1 MSNKYHQ
8 YALQRENIITEI
20 RKKPGFETFL
30 LPKSI
35 GALADAARMG
45 PVILLNASD
54 QQCDALVLVNGLR
67 EHVVH
72 IPLPDVS
79 YSDLKNKYSKLQGLL
94 QNCGHLPFIPRDSDV
109 KRLGIRKSR
118 ADQTNTVARP
128 IVKKLN
134 LKTSSLQRIWWCPS
148 GIFSFLPLHAAGDYS
163 SNASPGTKLCD
174 YAISSYTPSVNA
186 LLEAFNAS
194 SSLGPVHT
202 APQLLAISQS
212 YDLPGTVEELN
223 FIKSQARDVVSVKTL
238 VGSEATIE
246 EVKEQMKKSD

>member
-1 MSNKYHQ
+1 M
-8 YALQRENIITEI
+8 
-20 RKKPGFETFL
+20 
-30 LPKSI
+30 
-35 GALADAARMG
+35 
-45 PVILLNASD
+45 
-54 QQCDALVLVNGLR
+54 
-67 EHVVH
+67 
-72 IPLPDVS
+72 
-79 YSDLKNKYSKLQGLL
+79 
-94 QNCGHLPFIPRDSDV
+94 
-109 KRLGIRKSR
+109 
-118 ADQTNTVARP
+118 
-128 IVKKLN
+128 
-134 LKTSSLQRIWWCPS
+134 
-148 GIFSFLPLHAAGDYS
+148 PLHAAGDYS

-246 EVKEQMKKSD
+246 EVKEQMKKSDWVHFACHGVQDGKQSLESALILAGSSHLTLSDIMTMNLQTKSLAFLSACQTATGDADLTEEAIHLAAGMLSAGYRGVLATMWSISDELSPQVVNDIYRFLFKDGKPNAERAAEALHHAIKNIQEKASFKDWVPFIHVGL